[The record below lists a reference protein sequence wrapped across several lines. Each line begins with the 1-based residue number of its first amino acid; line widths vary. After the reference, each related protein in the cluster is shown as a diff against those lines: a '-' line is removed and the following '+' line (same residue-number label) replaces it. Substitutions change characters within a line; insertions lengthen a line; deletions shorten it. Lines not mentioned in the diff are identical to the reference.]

1 MTINPFVRI
10 CKASQWEKE
19 SILHSILFPPPY
31 FHLFASSKEATWKTA
46 FSKKEKKVVKKKP
59 KQKKNV
65 WFFFLFKAWITLLLE
80 TKPLIQ
86 EENVGRFECLVSSR
100 TKGLLPGKSL
110 RNCFYKTRCHRS
122 GFIVKANGARGNGDR
137 QADRVGFNR
146 VLWEGQATS
155 VFSLGVKWVCMCLF
169 VYICGC
175 KNQCL
180 TQFSLCQ

>member
-1 MTINPFVRI
+1 MRERINFALNSFSPPHTFI
-10 CKASQWEKE
+10 CSHPLKRQLGKQ
-19 SILHSILFPPPY
+19 HS
-31 FHLFASSKEATWKTA
+31 A
-46 FSKKEKKVVKKKP
+46 KKKKKVVKKKP

-86 EENVGRFECLVSSR
+86 EENVGRFECLASSR

>member
-1 MTINPFVRI
+1 MRERINFALNSSSSPPQTFI
-10 CKASQWEKE
+10 C
-19 SILHSILFPPPY
+19 LHPLKRQLGKQHS
-31 FHLFASSKEATWKTA
+31 AKKKKSSKKKT
-46 FSKKEKKVVKKKP
+46 KT
-59 KQKKNV
+59 KKNV